1 MVKHHTLVFG
11 LKTSFLFF
19 EIAVGRWVSY
29 RDGLVYMFFFDWMI
43 SWKSLLLD
51 KSKHDVCFRRAI
63 QAFCPEFTSPDFLTE
78 GSF

>member
-1 MVKHHTLVFG
+1 MVKHHALVFG
-11 LKTSFLFF
+11 LKTSFLFLKLLSGGGSL
-19 EIAVGRWVSY
+19 IGM
-29 RDGLVYMFFFDWMI
+29 GLCRCFFFDWMI
-43 SWKSLLLD
+43 SWRSLLLD